1 MERRTGR
8 RVRARYAF
16 ARLAVQYGPP
26 PRVNQGVVMSLS
38 DVIRNI
44 AKTITNKEKAKELPL
59 VVIQSTLSAAGQAL
73 LLVDRVKNSIKG
85 LASREEVE
93 ETKRPAAE
101 QLAESA
107 EDKPAR
113 REPVIFA
120 PRPSATGAAEPNGTA
135 PKAKADP
142 VIFTPATNPP
152 TSPAAEAV
160 SAPEVTTAS
169 ETKATVAAEAEAVSA
184 PEAVEVKPVVVEE
197 PAAEKPAATEA
208 VTTEAVTKEPV
219 GEEPVAKE
227 AVTEA
232 VVVESAEPVAKRA
245 TTRRAPAKP
254 KTVTPE
260 AATTAAASDAAI
272 GAEAEAPVKKPAR
285 KAPARTT
292 AVKPAASKPAA
303 SKAAAAK
310 PAAKKAVAEPGAGEA
325 VEAAG
330 AVPGEPL
337 VGYGELT
344 VASLRARMRGKSA
357 AQIGELLAYERAT
370 QGRPEVVKM
379 YENRLAKLEAG
390 E

>member
-1 MERRTGR
+1 
-8 RVRARYAF
+8 
-16 ARLAVQYGPP
+16 
-26 PRVNQGVVMSLS
+26 MSLS

-120 PRPSATGAAEPNGTA
+120 PRPSATGTAEPNGTA

-142 VIFTPATNPP
+142 VIFTPATKPDPTPSATEPAPP
-152 TSPAAEAV
+152 ASP
-160 SAPEVTTAS
+160 P
-169 ETKATVAAEAEAVSA
+169 AEAVSA
-184 PEAVEVKPVVVEE
+184 PEAVEAKPVVVEE
-197 PAAEKPAATEA
+197 PAAEKPAAKEA
-208 VTTEAVTKEPV
+208 VTTEAVTAGAVTKEPV
-219 GEEPVAKE
+219 GEEPSSKEPTAKE

-245 TTRRAPAKP
+245 TTRRASAKP

-260 AATTAAASDAAI
+260 AAASD
-272 GAEAEAPVKKPAR
+272 EAEAPVKKPAR
-285 KAPARTT
+285 KAPART
-292 AVKPAASKPAA
+292 AAAKPAASKAAASKPAA
-303 SKAAAAK
+303 SEAAASKPAASRAAAAK
-310 PAAKKAVAEPGAGEA
+310 PAAKKAVAEPVAGEA